1 MCKIEDLL
9 YEAYYEGIREDVLAE
24 SRRLYKSDMKFERM
38 EFIERI
44 ELALKTVRGKKR
56 NESI

>member
-1 MCKIEDLL
+1 MCRIEDLL

-24 SRRLYKSDMKFERM
+24 SRRLYKSNMKFQHM
-38 EFIERI
+38 EFIDRI
-44 ELALKTVRGKKR
+44 ELALETIREKKR